1 MGVII
6 GLFLFISGHFVLS
19 FIASIVFPVAADL
32 IARAGKYKSK
42 ALLLVSYVVFS
53 YGLTGPIL
61 PLWFMKDA
69 YVASLQARGKDA
81 AYIDGVFV
89 NINVLHL
96 DDRDSGVR
104 GSRRL
109 VRPAHD
115 EEALHQGRYRL
126 MNPARR
132 TLDPRAKLYLLLVA
146 NLMLFF
152 HVGLATQIVMVVLFL
167 LPLLAAARWR
177 TALNFG
183 VTYAVL
189 TALGMLDPDALGLPW
204 LHVVSALAV
213 GVTMMLPCF
222 ITGAYTFTTTSA
234 SAFICAMRR
243 MRVPEAVVI
252 PCVVVIR
259 FFPTIAEDY
268 RQIRNAMALRGI
280 ASGGWGLVRHPA
292 QSLEYILIPL
302 LMNATNVAQDLS
314 VAALT
319 KGLGREGEHTSRTL
333 IRMTVVDWLVMIVV
347 TLPLALDIAGVI

>member
-1 MGVII
+1 
-6 GLFLFISGHFVLS
+6 
-19 FIASIVFPVAADL
+19 
-32 IARAGKYKSK
+32 
-42 ALLLVSYVVFS
+42 
-53 YGLTGPIL
+53 
-61 PLWFMKDA
+61 
-69 YVASLQARGKDA
+69 
-81 AYIDGVFV
+81 
-89 NINVLHL
+89 
-96 DDRDSGVR
+96 
-104 GSRRL
+104 
-109 VRPAHD
+109 
-115 EEALHQGRYRL
+115 

-189 TALGMLDPDALGLPW
+189 T
-204 LHVVSALAV
+204 ALAV

>member
-1 MGVII
+1 
-6 GLFLFISGHFVLS
+6 
-19 FIASIVFPVAADL
+19 
-32 IARAGKYKSK
+32 
-42 ALLLVSYVVFS
+42 
-53 YGLTGPIL
+53 
-61 PLWFMKDA
+61 
-69 YVASLQARGKDA
+69 
-81 AYIDGVFV
+81 
-89 NINVLHL
+89 
-96 DDRDSGVR
+96 
-104 GSRRL
+104 
-109 VRPAHD
+109 
-115 EEALHQGRYRL
+115 

-152 HVGLATQIVMVVLFL
+152 HVGLATQIIMVVLFL
-167 LPLLAAARWR
+167 LPLL
-177 TALNFG
+177 
-183 VTYAVL
+183 
-189 TALGMLDPDALGLPW
+189 
-204 LHVVSALAV
+204 VSALAV

-302 LMNATNVAQDLS
+302 LMNATNVTQDLS

>member
-1 MGVII
+1 
-6 GLFLFISGHFVLS
+6 
-19 FIASIVFPVAADL
+19 
-32 IARAGKYKSK
+32 
-42 ALLLVSYVVFS
+42 
-53 YGLTGPIL
+53 
-61 PLWFMKDA
+61 
-69 YVASLQARGKDA
+69 
-81 AYIDGVFV
+81 
-89 NINVLHL
+89 
-96 DDRDSGVR
+96 
-104 GSRRL
+104 
-109 VRPAHD
+109 
-115 EEALHQGRYRL
+115 

-280 ASGGWGLVRHPA
+280 ASGGWGLVR
-292 QSLEYILIPL
+292 IPL
-302 LMNATNVAQDLS
+302 LMNATNVTQDLS